1 VATTASQGTYE
12 PESYWLRTTM
22 PSSLSADLPASV
34 DVAVIG
40 GGLMGTAVS
49 YWLAKAGIRTVLL
62 ERTRLAYGATGRN
75 GGFMVSGPAEA
86 YPRAI
91 ARLGHETAR
100 AVMTLTLDS
109 RQLLRQVLAE
119 EEIDCD
125 YREPGCLSL
134 ALGEEQLAE
143 IKRTVEALQA
153 DGFAATLLD
162 REQVQ
167 EFIGTPLGPEI
178 VGGKF
183 APEQGLV
190 HSARLVQGLATAAH
204 RHGAQC
210 CLASVLQ
217 LMPDGEGVRI
227 LTSQGMLRATT
238 VVVAVNAWT
247 DELLPMLA
255 GAITPVRGQVLAY
268 AQMPQI
274 FQTGM
279 SAAIS
284 TTGEYWQQAVD
295 GTIVLGGCRDT
306 APAHDVGVREIQPT
320 IDVQTALEQ
329 IFPRLFPALRG
340 LRVVQR
346 WAGLMAF
353 TPDYL
358 PIVDRASDKANIW
371 VIGGFS
377 GHGMPFGL
385 RLGQLIATAITS
397 GVTPEA
403 LQPYRLARLLT

>member
-1 VATTASQGTYE
+1 MATTAQGAYE
-12 PESYWLRTTM
+12 PESYWLRTTE
-22 PSSLSADLPASV
+22 PAGLSADLPATV

-40 GGLMGTAVS
+40 GGLMGTSIS
-49 YWLAKAGIRTVLL
+49 YWLAKAGIGTVLL

-100 AVMTLTLDS
+100 AVMTLTLDN

-125 YREPGCLSL
+125 YREPGSLSL
-134 ALGEEQLAE
+134 ALSAAQLAE
-143 IKRTVEALQA
+143 MEQTVEALQA

-167 EFIGTPLGPEI
+167 ELIKTPLGPEI

-190 HSARLVQGLATAAH
+190 HSARLVQGLATAAR

-210 CLASVLQ
+210 CLATVLQ

-227 LTSQGMLRATT
+227 LTSRGLLRAAR

-247 DELLPMLA
+247 SELLPMLA
-255 GAITPVRGQVLAY
+255 GVITPVRGQVLAY
-268 AQMPQI
+268 AQMPPI

-279 SAAIS
+279 SASIS

-320 IDVQTALEQ
+320 IEVQAALEQ
-329 IFPRLFPALRG
+329 IFPRLFPSLRG

-358 PIVDRASDKANIW
+358 PVVDRVSDNAGIW

-385 RLGQLIATAITS
+385 RQGQLIATAITS
-397 GVTPEA
+397 GVTSEE
-403 LQPYRLARLLT
+403 LQPYRMARL